1 MNQALGHLETL
12 CALDHVDEAAEAQ
25 AQAEVSHLRTKQSS
39 LRQMYEI
46 VVLKLSDD
54 SEIDVDGGSP
64 GLSPLRA
71 GDIAK
76 RSTSDSEASAE
87 LDAAACAVE
96 ILQQRETVNE
106 LLLRFT

>member
-64 GLSPLRA
+64 GLSPPDRGHREPEHLRQRGIRRA
-71 GDIAK
+71 GCSCL
-76 RSTSDSEASAE
+76 RSRD
-87 LDAAACAVE
+87 LAAAGDCK
-96 ILQQRETVNE
+96 
-106 LLLRFT
+106 